1 MKARKANPGGMLSS
15 PTTESTSPPS
25 PGRAGFFEECS
36 AAGLNACDE
45 QIPEWE
51 EIEFLVDSGAS
62 ATVVRPDQVKA
73 VQATEPNHN
82 RFYKMAD
89 GSVIPHKGQKHF
101 RAYTDVGGIGND
113 DELGRRGYAAPERST
128 DAEQRQQGRACDR
141 RQLRGI

>member
-1 MKARKANPGGMLSS
+1 MKARKANSEGVLSS
-15 PTTESTSPPS
+15 PTAESIPTPSS
-25 PGRAGFFEECS
+25 PGRAGLFQECS

-45 QIPEWE
+45 QVPEWE

-101 RAYTDVGGIGND
+101 RAYADGGD
-113 DELGRRGYAAPERST
+113 S
-128 DAEQRQQGRACDR
+128 Q
-141 RQLRGI
+141 